1 MARLREALSGY
12 EMVKEVR
19 GLGLFN
25 GIEFQPPR
33 KLALRVSFEAF
44 GKIHPGMFGQVVV
57 MRLFRHGFLTQ
68 MCGNNFMVL
77 KAAPP
82 LVVKEREAD
91 EFVHAVRDVVEMMHS
106 SATFWT
112 EAMGLARRVLHI

>member
-1 MARLREALSGY
+1 
-12 EMVKEVR
+12 
-19 GLGLFN
+19 
-25 GIEFQPPR
+25 
-33 KLALRVSFEAF
+33 
-44 GKIHPGMFGQVVV
+44 MFGQVLV

-77 KAAPP
+77 KVAPP

-106 SATFWT
+106 SATFWS
-112 EAMGLARRVLHI
+112 EALGLATRAVLEMTIRFLILAILAAAAAMAAPNVTEPIVESRHRSRLPPDVQSQLR